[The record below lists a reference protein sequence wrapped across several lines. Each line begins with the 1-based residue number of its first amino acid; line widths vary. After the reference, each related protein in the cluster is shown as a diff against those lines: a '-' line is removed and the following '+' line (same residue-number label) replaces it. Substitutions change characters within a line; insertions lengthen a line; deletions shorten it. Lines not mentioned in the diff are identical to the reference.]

1 MAIIEDPKV
10 TVTVGLIMNLIFMI
24 IKFIV
29 FIYSHVNLFFT
40 DAIDSFVDSFII
52 FLIFIFLD
60 YNINNKTLTYLNMDI
75 MFFCQWSII
84 FIFRIII
91 LLEQINDLIKPE
103 IRKEPKLII
112 IISSIVLFGS
122 IIIAILFVDEDDII
136 KFFISPDEKNL
147 RKQYRSQQS
156 LSSSSSQNK
165 TIIQPIFAE
174 ALDNFATTFIA
185 LLVGILLYNNIVID
199 YLYLIDDIGNMI
211 ISIIMMIIS
220 YHGLYELSE
229 RYKNKSYFD
238 AIYKIVPDTSNS
250 TSSNGLHIDDNDH
263 LDSQIDSHNIEY
275 KDTSFNGDNAT
286 HNVLLS
292 KV

>member
-1 MAIIEDPKV
+1 MAIIEDPKL
-10 TVTVGLIMNLIFMI
+10 TITVGLIINLIFMMV
-24 IKFIV
+24 KF
-29 FIYSHVNLFFT
+29 FAFLYSHVNLFFT

-60 YNINNKTLTYLNMDI
+60 YNINDKTLTYLNMDI

-91 LLEQINDLIKPE
+91 FLEQINDLVKPE

-122 IIIAILFVDEDDII
+122 IVIAILFVDEDDII
-136 KFFISPDEKNL
+136 KFFISTNEKSL
-147 RKQYRSQQS
+147 RKQYRLQQS
-156 LSSSSSQNK
+156 STSSSSTLK
-165 TIIQPIFAE
+165 KVIILPIFAE
-174 ALDNFATTFIA
+174 ALDNFATTSIA
-185 LLVGILLYNNIVID
+185 LLIGILLYYDIIID

-211 ISIIMMIIS
+211 VSIIMMIIS

-238 AIYKIVPDTSNS
+238 VIFKILPDVSHVDNNHVNS
-250 TSSNGLHIDDNDH
+250 HD
-263 LDSQIDSHNIEY
+263 IEY
-275 KDTSFNGDNAT
+275 VDSSHDNGNSNT
-286 HNVLLS
+286 HNVLLF
-292 KV
+292 KE